1 MKKIIKNGLIIDPS
15 QNLCEE
21 GNLYLD
27 DDKIVMI
34 ELAGKTLGEAK
45 DFEETE
51 TIDATGLW
59 VTPGLIDL
67 HVHFRE
73 PGLEYKEDIKSGSEA
88 AIHGGFTTV
97 CMMPNTKPVI
107 DSVETLEYVDKK
119 TKEADLI
126 NVLTIAAITKGQ
138 KGEELCDYQKMMEV
152 DTITKKI
159 NGKGI
164 CAISEDGRSVMN
176 SRVML
181 EGIKEAK
188 KLNLQVFSHTEDDSL
203 ASTSIGEELIVA
215 RDIMLANEANARI
228 HLCHISTKNS
238 LDIIKTAKERGIKVT
253 CETGPH
259 YFIFNKDDVNGDP
272 NKKMN
277 PPLRSKKD
285 VEAVKEALRN
295 GTIDVIATDHAPHSK
310 EEKSKPIEKALNG
323 IVGLETSFALS
334 YTYLVK
340 TGILTPT
347 ELINKMSTKGAEILD
362 IKRGTLKVGSIADI
376 ALFDVTNEYEIKEED
391 FKSKSHNSPFIGMNV
406 YGRTVQTFVAG
417 VCKYHI

>member
-34 ELAGKTLGEAK
+34 ELADKTLGEAK
-45 DFEETE
+45 DFEKAEI
-51 TIDATGLW
+51 IDAKGLW

-88 AIHGGFTTV
+88 AVHGGFTTV

-107 DSVETLEYVDKK
+107 DSVETLEYVDNKA
-119 TKEADLI
+119 KEADLI

-176 SRVML
+176 SKVML

-188 KLNLQVFSHTEDDSL
+188 ELNLQVFSHTEDDSL

-259 YFIFNKDDVNGDP
+259 YFIFNKDDVNGDS

-277 PPLRSKKD
+277 PPLRSKED

-323 IVGLETSFALS
+323 IVGIETSFALS

-340 TGILTPT
+340 TGILTPL

-362 IKRGTLKVGSIADI
+362 INRGTLKVGSVADI

-417 VCKYHI
+417 ACKYRI

>member
-15 QNLCEE
+15 QILCEE
-21 GNLYLD
+21 GSLYLD
-27 DDKIVMI
+27 DDKIVKI
-34 ELAGKTLGEAK
+34 ELANKTLGEAK
-45 DFEETE
+45 GFEEAE
-51 TIDATGLW
+51 IINADGLW

-88 AIHGGFTTV
+88 AVSGGFTTV

-119 TKEADLI
+119 AKEADLI

-138 KGEELCDYQKMMEV
+138 KGEELCDYEKLMEV

-176 SRVML
+176 SKVML
-181 EGIKEAK
+181 EGIKKAK
-188 KLNLQVFSHTEDDSL
+188 ELNLQVFSHTEDDSL

-215 RDIMLANEANARI
+215 RDIMLANEANTRI

-259 YFIFNKDDVNGDP
+259 YFIFNKDDVNGDS

-277 PPLRSKKD
+277 PPLRNKED

-323 IVGLETSFALS
+323 IVGIETSFALS

-340 TGILTPT
+340 TGILTPL

-362 IKRGTLKVGSIADI
+362 IKRGTLKVGSVADI

-417 VCKYHI
+417 KCKYKR

>member
-34 ELAGKTLGEAK
+34 ELANKTLGEAK
-45 DFEETE
+45 DFEKAE
-51 TIDATGLW
+51 TIDAKGLW

-88 AIHGGFTTV
+88 AVHGGFTTV

-107 DSVETLEYVDKK
+107 DSVETLENVDKK
-119 TKEADLI
+119 AKEADLI
-126 NVLTIAAITKGQ
+126 NVLTIGAITNGQ
-138 KGEELCDYQKMMEV
+138 KGEELCDYEKLMEV

-176 SRVML
+176 SKLML
-181 EGIKEAK
+181 KGIEKAKE
-188 KLNLQVFSHTEDDSL
+188 LNLQVFSHTEDDSL
-203 ASTSIGEELIVA
+203 ASTGIGEELIVA

-277 PPLRSKKD
+277 PPLRSNED

-340 TGILTPT
+340 TGILTPL

-362 IKRGTLKVGSIADI
+362 INRGTLKVGSIADI

-417 VCKYHI
+417 KCKFKR

>member
-119 TKEADLI
+119 AKEADLI

-138 KGEELCDYQKMMEV
+138 KGEELCDYEKLMEV

-176 SRVML
+176 SKVML

-188 KLNLQVFSHTEDDSL
+188 ELNLQVFSHTEDDSL

-215 RDIMLANEANARI
+215 RDIMLANEADARI

-238 LDIIKTAKERGIKVT
+238 LDIIKTAKERGINVT

-277 PPLRSKKD
+277 PPLRSKED

-323 IVGLETSFALS
+323 IVGIETSFALS

-340 TGILTPT
+340 TGILTPL
-347 ELINKMSTKGAEILD
+347 ELINKMSTKGAKILD
-362 IKRGTLKVGSIADI
+362 INRGTLKVGSVADI

-417 VCKYHI
+417 KCKFKR